1 MDTSAIVAILS
12 DEEDAG
18 EFLKSI
24 ENASFPITS
33 ALVVL
38 EAAMRLTTKL
48 RTDPGTALRE
58 IETLLNESRVAI
70 IPIEAEHGPI
80 AVAAVAEF
88 GKGRGH
94 PAQLN
99 LADCLS
105 YASPRAA
112 AFRFFTRATI
122 FPAPT

>member
-1 MDTSAIVAILS
+1 
-12 DEEDAG
+12 
-18 EFLKSI
+18 
-24 ENASFPITS
+24 
-33 ALVVL
+33 
-38 EAAMRLTTKL
+38 MRLTTKL

-58 IETLLNESRVAI
+58 IEALLNESRVAI

-80 AVAAVAEF
+80 AVAAFAEF

-105 YASPRAA
+105 YACAKSRGVPLLYKGNDFSR
-112 AFRFFTRATI
+112 TDLK
-122 FPAPT
+122 